1 MLSSTEDFEVNKKH
15 KDRLFRL
22 LFGYDSNKE
31 NLLSL
36 YNAINNT
43 EYTNPEELEITTIED
58 AIYMGMK
65 NDVSLLIS
73 DSLSLYEHQSSYNL
87 NMPIRGFI
95 YFGRLYSK
103 YIKSNKLNLYGE
115 TQLKLPTPQYI
126 VFYNGSK
133 MKEDVTELRLSDSF
147 IDNSAES
154 RFEWTAT
161 VININY
167 GRNKELMEKCIVLK
181 EYSILVDKIK
191 RYTKI
196 YEDLKQAIDRA
207 VTECISEGILKDFL
221 IKHRAEVLDV
231 CITEYDEEE
240 VMTAIKS
247 ESYDIGKKDGIGIG
261 KKEGINIGRMEGK
274 IQMLCILV
282 RDGSLEPEKAADKL
296 GITVEEF
303 EILMR
308 ETELE

>member
-1 MLSSTEDFEVNKKH
+1 MDNTEDFGVNKKH

-22 LFGYDSNKE
+22 LFGREDNKE

-43 EYTNPEELEITTIED
+43 KYTNPEDLEITTIED

-65 NDVSLLIS
+65 NDVSLLIA
-73 DSLSLYEHQSSYNL
+73 DSLSLYEHQSSYNP
-87 NMPIRGFI
+87 NMPIRGFM
-95 YFGRLYSK
+95 YFGKLYSK

-115 TQLKLPTPQYI
+115 TQIKLPTPQYI
-126 VFYNGSK
+126 VFYNGSQ
-133 MKEDVTELRLSDSF
+133 MKEDITELRLSDSF
-147 IDNSAES
+147 IDKSAGK

-167 GRNKELMEKCIVLK
+167 GRNKELMKKCSSLK

-191 RYTKI
+191 RYAKV

-207 VTECISEGILKDFL
+207 VTECISEGVLKDFL
-221 IKHRAEVLDV
+221 IKHRAEVIDV

-240 VMTAIKS
+240 TMNSIRN
-247 ESYDIGKKDGIGIG
+247 ESFDKGRDIG
-261 KKEGINIGRMEGK
+261 KKEGIDIGK
-274 IQMLCILV
+274 NQIVCDLV
-282 RDGSLEPEKAADKL
+282 RDGILEPEKAAEKL
-296 GITVEEF
+296 GITVEE
-303 EILMR
+303 
-308 ETELE
+308 LEKMMSNIEE